1 MWLILHCDQDATV
14 ADTKSTFECSNDMY
28 NRIWALG
35 PKSLQHACVLAETQ
49 PSTWTLDANPDNG
62 VFIRGQRA
70 ARSAN
75 LTGVLPSNYTFSFET
90 KIARG
95 GFGFQLDA
103 GIGGS
108 GPLCE

>member
-1 MWLILHCDQDATV
+1 
-14 ADTKSTFECSNDMY
+14 MY

-35 PKSLQHACVLAETQ
+35 PKSLQHACVRAETQ
-49 PSTWTLDANPDNG
+49 PSTWTLDPERPDNG

-75 LTGVLPSNYTFSFET
+75 LTVALPAKYTFSFET

-103 GIGGS
+103 GLSGT
-108 GPLCE
+108 GPLCKLAELHSSDSLSPSS